1 MDAGEFTNLLR
12 REGFTTIV
20 EVERKANAR
29 LDSHS
34 HPFVSKALILW
45 GEPPL
50 AAPPHSQ
57 DRNDA
62 PSSLWDSALKG
73 LSIGPAIPTAPQPTV
88 SRFGRSGRGAGPDAG
103 RMPGH
108 FRYADYGF

>member
-1 MDAGEFTNLLR
+1 LR

-34 HPFVSKALILW
+34 HPFVSKA
-45 GEPPL
+45 
-50 AAPPHSQ
+50 
-57 DRNDA
+57 
-62 PSSLWDSALKG
+62 SLWDSALKG